1 MKRILPYLL
10 LLLLG
15 TMSVSVWAQELED
28 NLLQWIESNG
38 LDKLKSYFEKIS
50 RKYPD
55 SQITL
60 FIEAYI
66 EPDGERAV
74 HLYEQLVRKYPQSKY
89 ADRALLKIAQYY
101 YAVGSYVTARQ
112 YLDNLVDQFPG
123 SSIIAEAKY
132 LAACCLIAM
141 NYSNSAETELK
152 ELIEKYPS
160 SPFKALAQQEL
171 KQARSTPE
179 SGSPK
184 KDENVYD
191 QLIEATQVQGRYAV
205 QIGAFSDRDNAQKQK
220 NQYVRLGYPATVTT
234 KYVGDRLLY
243 VVWLGDFETEIQAR
257 QFGED
262 FKSKNGVAY
271 QVVRK

>member
-1 MKRILPYLL
+1 MKKILIYLAL
-10 LLLLG
+10 LCG
-15 TMSVSVWAQELED
+15 MVSSPVRAQDLED

-38 LDKLKSYFEKIS
+38 QDKLNSYFEKIS

-55 SQITL
+55 SPITL

-74 HLYEQLVRKYPQSKY
+74 HLYEQFIRKYPQSKY
-89 ADRALLKIAQYY
+89 SDRALLKIAQYY

-112 YLDNLVDQFPG
+112 YLDNLIDQFPA
-123 SSIIAEAKY
+123 SSNMAEAKY

-141 NYSNSAETELK
+141 NYYNSAERELK
-152 ELIEKYPS
+152 ELIEKYPE
-160 SPFKALAQQEL
+160 SPFKVFAQQEI
-171 KQARSTPE
+171 KQARTSPE
-179 SGSPK
+179 AGSDK
-184 KDENVYD
+184 GAENVYD

-220 NQYVRLGYPATVTT
+220 NQYLRLGYPATVAT

-243 VVWLGDFETEIQAR
+243 VVWLGDFKTEDEAR
-257 QFGED
+257 KYGED
-262 FKSKNGVAY
+262 FKSKNRISY